1 MNWLRL
7 YHEVLDDPKVQR
19 LDPVVFKAWVN
30 LLCLA
35 SRSQPRGVLPGI
47 EDIAF
52 ALRMGTDET
61 NAAVELLVARGLIDR
76 TKSGLA
82 MHNWEARQFK
92 SDNVSE
98 RVRRHRQATS
108 GETLHET
115 LRDKTAVTDEQRS
128 TERNSNALDTEQN
141 RTETEQS
148 RGDMGA
154 SAPAKVTPIE
164 KGKRGTKAPKHFDLD
179 AEHYDAAEALGF
191 TTQQTVDETAR
202 FLDWH
207 RAKGTTHVDWTAAW
221 RNWMRK
227 ARDLKAERGS
237 KQTDADYWA
246 EFDRLTGGG
255 DVEVGP

>member
-1 MNWLRL
+1 
-7 YHEVLDDPKVQR
+7 VQR

-52 ALRMGTDET
+52 ALRTTAED
-61 NAAVELLVARGLIDR
+61 AQAVVEVLVQCGLIEVGPD
-76 TKSGLA
+76 GMA
-82 MHNWEARQFK
+82 PHNWEGRQAK
-92 SDNVSE
+92 SDDVAS
-98 RVRRHRQATS
+98 RVRKHRAAVTGNVTDSVTGNVATS
-108 GETLHET
+108 
-115 LRDKTAVTDEQRS
+115 VTSDLASPPVKRS
-128 TERNSNALDTEQN
+128 SNALE
-141 RTETEQS
+141 REEKKREEEM

-237 KQTDADYWA
+237 KQSDAEYWA

>member
-19 LDPVVFKAWVN
+19 LDARVFRAWIN

-35 SRSQPRGVLPGI
+35 SRSQPRGLLSEI
-47 EDIAF
+47 DDIAF
-52 ALRMGTDET
+52 ALRMTAEE
-61 NAAVELLVARGLIDR
+61 ARSAVETLIECGLLEQGQHGL
-76 TKSGLA
+76 SP
-82 MHNWEARQFK
+82 HNWERRQAK
-92 SDNVSE
+92 SDDVSS
-98 RVRRHRQATS
+98 RVRKHRAAVSGNVASAATPNI
-108 GETLHET
+108 E
-115 LRDKTAVTDEQRS
+115 RS
-128 TERNSNALDTEQN
+128 TEKRSGNDREREEKRERYEEERRLDI
-141 RTETEQS
+141 
-148 RGDMGA
+148 GA
-154 SAPAKVTPIE
+154 GAPAQVTPIE

-179 AEHYDAAEALGF
+179 AEHYDAAETMGF

-227 ARDLKAERGS
+227 ARDIRAQRGQSKSDAE
-237 KQTDADYWA
+237 YWA

-255 DVEVGP
+255 DDAVEAGQ